1 MRKEI
6 IILAA
11 LSSLALGPKVR
22 ALGPA
27 GAAAT
32 GSVLTSVSNAVG
44 NAAQVLSGNQS
55 SDNAESN
62 SGTLDKTDK
71 PGTTDAPG
79 KPDKGKPVKPPKPD
93 RPGDLNGK
101 PSDKA
106 AISAL
111 KADFRVQAEEYQK
124 KQKELLSQMKKAN
137 AEERSK
143 LRDELQDLKAKF
155 KDLRQELGDK
165 IAELKPKIDKEV
177 LEDARDHGRPRK

>member
-22 ALGPA
+22 ALGPS
-27 GAAAT
+27 GVAAA

-44 NAAQVLSGNQS
+44 NAGQVLSGNQS
-55 SDNAESN
+55 SDNADDK
-62 SGTLDKTDK
+62 SGTKDQPETPAQPEK
-71 PGTTDAPG
+71 PN
-79 KPDKGKPVKPPKPD
+79 KGKPEKPPKPD

-101 PSDKA
+101 ASDKA

-111 KADFRVQAEEYQK
+111 KADFRLQAEEYQK

-143 LRDELQDLKAKF
+143 LRDELQELKAKF